1 MARRA
6 TIYYMNIITLLLSIA
21 AVILSGGALSVALSN
36 KARLDALETAPA
48 GPDVTPKGAG
58 GGGW

>member
-1 MARRA
+1 
-6 TIYYMNIITLLLSIA
+6 MNTITLLLSIA

-48 GPDVTPKGAG
+48 GPDVTPMGMG
-58 GGGW
+58 GGGR